1 MKFRYWR
8 FSAGLRLRGLGLR
21 GLGVTGLGVLMTVG
35 CGAPETSRPESVS
48 GSVGPT
54 ASTSSP
60 VSAAPA
66 PKPAPSTSPNERLD
80 DCATLAASLTL
91 KEQIGQLVM
100 LGVDSAG
107 PGSGDARTA
116 AERHVGSVVL
126 LGNSSAGSSVIRRVV
141 GRVRSNPG
149 APDGVRTMVAVDQ
162 EGGSVQRLRG
172 RGFDRIPS
180 ARSQLT
186 MSDKAL
192 VKSARRWGSQL
203 RSAGVDANLAPV
215 ADVVPLRGESANQAI
230 GALGR
235 GYGPDPEVVAAKAAA
250 LVRGMDQSGIA
261 TSVKHFPGLG
271 RVQGNTDFTKN
282 VVDSTTTA
290 DDPALEGFSAAVDQR
305 VDMVMISSATY
316 DRIDPRHQAAFSEPV
331 IEDLLRGRLGFR
343 GVVISDD
350 LTAVGVSDVRESH
363 RALRFLQAGGDI
375 ALIGDPRAAGNMI
388 YAVAAEAKSDKAFRE
403 SITVKANRVLRLK
416 DRRGLTSCR

>member
-1 MKFRYWR
+1 MKLRYWR
-8 FSAGLRLRGLGLR
+8 FSAGLGLR

-35 CGAPETSRPESVS
+35 CGAPENLRPESVAS
-48 GSVGPT
+48 SAGPT

-66 PKPAPSTSPNERLD
+66 PKPAKRTPPTQPPD
-80 DCATLAASLTL
+80 GCATLAASLTL

-100 LGVDSAG
+100 LGVNSAG
-107 PGSGDARTA
+107 PGSRDARTA

-126 LGNSSAGSSVIRRVV
+126 LGNSSAGSAVTRRVV
-141 GRVRSNPG
+141 GGVRSNPG

-180 ARSQLT
+180 ARAQLT
-186 MSDKAL
+186 LSDKTLA
-192 VKSARRWGSQL
+192 KRARRWGSQL

-215 ADVVPLRGESANQAI
+215 ADVVALRAEATNQAI
-230 GALGR
+230 GVLGR
-235 GYGPDPEVVAAKAAA
+235 GYGPDPKVVAAKTAAV
-250 LVRGMDQSGIA
+250 VRGMDQADIA

-271 RVQGNTDFTKN
+271 RVRGNTDFTQN
-282 VVDSTTTA
+282 VVDRSTTA
-290 DDPALEGFSAAVDQR
+290 DDPALRGFAAAVDQQ

-316 DRIDPRHQAAFSEPV
+316 TRIDPRHQAAFSKPV
-331 IEDLLRGRLGFR
+331 IEDLLRGRLGFT

-350 LTAVGVSDVRESH
+350 LTTVGVSDVQESR
-363 RALRFLQAGGDI
+363 RALRFLQAGGDV
-375 ALIGDPRAAGNMI
+375 ALIGNPRAAGNMI
-388 YAVAAEAKSDKAFRE
+388 DAVVAKAKSDPAFRDNLAA
-403 SITVKANRVLRLK
+403 KATRVLRLK
-416 DRRGLTSCR
+416 DRRGLANCS